1 MPASARTN
9 QFYSAS
15 PVPPRRKLR
24 FFGPLSIFAL
34 AVPLTLTSF
43 TPLQAWPAPA
53 PVAAKADQETPT
65 TEKRPNFL
73 IIVAD
78 DLGFA
83 DVGFNGAQFPTPN
96 IDRLAKMGVKLD
108 RFYTSALCSPTR
120 AGLLTGRYP
129 HRYGIMGDTITPG
142 SNFGLDRREDTIAS
156 VLGRAGYSRRA
167 FIGKWHLGHRSRA
180 FHPISFGFTSFY
192 GHYNGAI
199 DYFTH
204 ERAGQPDWH
213 RDYTPSGDQG
223 YSTDLMTR
231 EAVKIIDTPTPGG
244 NPWMMWVAY
253 NAPHGPLQATPE
265 DLKAAGYNASQPSFG
280 AGRDDG
286 EGGGYGEAGRGNSR
300 RQTAIAMIRALDRG
314 VGAMLEALE
323 RTGQLENTV
332 ILFTSDNG
340 GPGHWGART
349 SDEAASN
356 GPLRGSKFQHY
367 EGGVRV
373 AAAIAWPAGLK
384 PRPSADIGPI
394 AYVDLLPTVAHL
406 AGAKLRRPVDG
417 QDVSRQLVSGTHL
430 PQRTLFL
437 GEDYSKPEITGE
449 RGPRAPEALRGRA
462 GAVMVG
468 RWKLV
473 GDQLFDIDADP
484 YEKTDLA
491 AQHPEIVRRLAG
503 EVARFAAL
511 REVPR
516 QRMNAAR
523 LPPIKL
529 WQIPSATSA
538 K

>member
-1 MPASARTN
+1 MPK
-9 QFYSAS
+9 Q
-15 PVPPRRKLR
+15 RRRLA
-24 FFGPLSIFAL
+24 GSWSVIAL
-34 AVPLTLTSF
+34 AVPLALASF
-43 TPLQAWPAPA
+43 TSRQAWAAPAPS
-53 PVAAKADQETPT
+53 PVAAKAVQEAPKAA
-65 TEKRPNFL
+65 KRPNFL

-83 DVGFNGAQFPTPN
+83 DVGFNGAPFPTPN
-96 IDRLAKMGVKLD
+96 IDRVAKMGVKLD

-129 HRYGIMGDTITPG
+129 HRYGIMGDTITQG
-142 SNFGLDRREDTIAS
+142 SDFGLDPREDTIAS

-180 FHPISFGFTSFY
+180 FHPMSFGFTSFY

-213 RDYTPSGDQG
+213 RDHVPSGDQG

-231 EAVKIIDTPTPGG
+231 EAVKIIETPSPGG
-244 NPWMMWVAY
+244 NPWMTWVAY
-253 NAPHGPLQATPE
+253 NAPHGPLQATPG
-265 DLKAAGYNASQPSFG
+265 DLKAAGYNASRSSFG
-280 AGRDDG
+280 ADSDDG
-286 EGGGYGEAGRGNSR
+286 ESGGYGDAGRGNSR

-349 SDEAASN
+349 NDEAASN
-356 GPLRGSKFQHY
+356 GPLRGAKFQHY

-373 AAAIAWPAGLK
+373 AAAMAWPAGLK
-384 PRPSADIGPI
+384 PRANAGIGPI
-394 AYVDLLPTVAHL
+394 AYVDLLPTVAQL
-406 AGAKLRRPVDG
+406 AGAQLRRPVDG
-417 QDVSRQLVSGTHL
+417 QDVSKQLVTGTHL
-430 PQRTLFL
+430 PERTLFL
-437 GEDYSKPEITGE
+437 GEDYSRPDITGE

-473 GDQLFDIDADP
+473 GDQLFDIESDP
-484 YEKTDLA
+484 YEKTNLA
-491 AQHPEIVRRLAG
+491 AQHPEIVSRLSA

-516 QRMNAAR
+516 RRMNAAR
-523 LPPIKL
+523 LPPVKL
-529 WQIPSATSA
+529 WRIPSATSS